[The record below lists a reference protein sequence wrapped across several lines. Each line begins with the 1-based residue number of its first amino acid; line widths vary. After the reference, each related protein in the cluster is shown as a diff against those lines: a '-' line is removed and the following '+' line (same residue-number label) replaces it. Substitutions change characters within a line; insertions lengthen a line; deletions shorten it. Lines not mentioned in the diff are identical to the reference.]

1 MKDLKNSQDAED
13 SDPLSTLEY
22 IAGGAL
28 LLAVLGFVYAI
39 IKTADICVTVTKWRD
54 ARSERSKRPNEKL

>member
-13 SDPLSTLEY
+13 TDSLSTLEY

-28 LLAVLGFVYAI
+28 LLGVLGFVYAI
-39 IKTADICVTVTKWRD
+39 VKTADFCVTVTKWRD
-54 ARSERSKRPNEKL
+54 SLRKRLERP

>member
-22 IAGGAL
+22 LAGGAL
-28 LLAVLGFVYAI
+28 LLGVLGFVYAI

-54 ARSERSKRPNEKL
+54 SCRKRSERP